1 MTIQAPVKDYSL
13 DGLTTKAPTV
23 SPADLHTEIRDPDE
37 IAVVDVRE
45 GNRYETGHV
54 SVAVQLPLSE
64 IELRVGQLLPRKGV
78 RLVVTDDGGGS
89 IGERAV
95 HRLAELGYSNVRLL
109 EGGVANWRDAGFELV
124 TGLNSISKALGEF
137 VERRYHT
144 PKITVEELHGKIAS
158 GEDILILDTR
168 PLDEFHHISIPGAL
182 AAPGAEL
189 LYRAFDAVRSPDQ
202 PVVIN
207 CAGRTRAIIGAQ
219 ALRNAG
225 FPNPVVS
232 LENGTAAWLL
242 AGYEP
247 GRHATEIAPVPT
259 PEGLVRAKRAA
270 EEVATRFQVQ
280 RIDAGQLERFRAERH
295 ERSLYLFDIRTADEF
310 LAGHVPASRSA
321 PGGQLIQAT
330 DTFVGTREGRLVLI
344 DDEDA
349 VRATITASWLI
360 QLGLEHVYVYAAHPS
375 EFSEAGAAAKPA
387 LGAASD
393 ITGVS
398 PRQAQLL
405 LSTEQGIVLDLD
417 PAPPYFRERHY
428 IPGSY
433 VARRST
439 LESSLDRVPGTG
451 PIVLTSIDGDLARL
465 AAADLRTRTSREV
478 LPLEGG
484 TNAWIAA
491 GLEHRTG
498 LDQPALNSAEA
509 LALAPTLDERRVS
522 LDAYV
527 KWGDV
532 ITEQLDRDGLVRF
545 RAFD

>member
-1 MTIQAPVKDYSL
+1 MTIQSLAKDYSL
-13 DGLTTKAPTV
+13 SDLTPGLSTV
-23 SPADLHTEIRDPDE
+23 SPGELHAEIRDHDE

-64 IELRVGQLLPRKGV
+64 IEVRVGQLLPRKGI

-95 HRLAELGYSNVRLL
+95 RRLVELGYSNVRLL
-109 EGGVANWRDAGFELV
+109 EGGVANWRDAGFELI
-124 TGLNSISKALGEF
+124 TGLNSLSKALGEF

-144 PKITVEELHGKIAS
+144 PKITAEELHGKIAA
-158 GEDILILDTR
+158 GEDIVILDTR

-247 GRHATEIAPVPT
+247 GRHATEIATAPT
-259 PEGLVRAKRAA
+259 PEGLVRAKQAA
-270 EEVATRFQVQ
+270 EEVAARFQVQ
-280 RIDAGQLERFRAERH
+280 RIDVDQFERFRAERY

-310 LAGHVPASRSA
+310 FAGHLPGSRSA

-330 DTFVGTREGRLVLI
+330 DTFVGAREGRIVLI

-360 QLGLEHVYVYAAHPS
+360 QLGLENVFVYAAHARD
-375 EFSEAGAAAKPA
+375 FSEVGDAARSI

-398 PRQAQLL
+398 PRQAQLR
-405 LSTEQGIVLDLD
+405 LSTEQGVVLDLD
-417 PAPPYFRERHY
+417 PAPPYFRARHY

-451 PIVLTSIDGDLARL
+451 PIVLTSLDGDLALL

-484 TNAWIAA
+484 TAAWIAA
-491 GLEHRTG
+491 GLPHRTG
-498 LDQPALNSAEA
+498 LDQPALNSTEV
-509 LALAPTLDERRVS
+509 LAPAPTLEERRVS

-527 KWGDV
+527 KWGDF
-532 ITEQLDRDGLVRF
+532 ITDQLDRDGLVQF

>member
-1 MTIQAPVKDYSL
+1 MTIQSSSKDYSL
-13 DGLTTKAPTV
+13 DGVTTKIPTI
-23 SPADLHTEIRDPDE
+23 SPADLHAEAGDSGE
-37 IAVVDVRE
+37 IAIVDVRE
-45 GNRYETGHV
+45 GNRYETGHI
-54 SVAVQLPLSE
+54 SIAVQLPLSE
-64 IELRVGQLLPRKGV
+64 IELRVKQLLPRKGI

-95 HRLAELGYSNVRLL
+95 RRLAELGYSNVRLL
-109 EGGVANWRDAGFELV
+109 EGGVANWRDAGFELI
-124 TGLNSISKALGEF
+124 TGLNSLSKALGEF

-144 PKITVEELHGKIAS
+144 PKISAEELHGKIAS
-158 GEDILILDTR
+158 GEDIVILDTR

-189 LYRAFDAVRSPDQ
+189 LYRAFDAVRSPDT
-202 PVVIN
+202 PVIIN

-247 GRHATEIAPVPT
+247 GRHATEIAAVPT
-259 PEGLVRAKRAA
+259 PEGLTRAKQAA
-270 EEVATRFQVQ
+270 QEIAARFQVQ
-280 RIDAGQLERFRAERH
+280 RIDVGRLERFRAERH

-310 LAGHVPASRSA
+310 LAGHLPGSRSA

-330 DTFVGTREGRLVLI
+330 DTFVSTREGRIVLI

-360 QLGLEHVYVYAAHPS
+360 QLGLENVFVYAAHAGD
-375 EFSEAGAAAKPA
+375 FSEVGETPTPVLDAS
-387 LGAASD
+387 SD
-393 ITGVS
+393 ITGIS
-398 PRQAQLL
+398 PKQAHLL
-405 LSTEQGIVLDLD
+405 LSSEHGVVLDLD

-428 IPGSY
+428 IPGSH

-439 LESSLDRVPGTG
+439 LETSLDRVPGTG
-451 PIVLTSIDGDLARL
+451 PIVLTSTNGDLARL
-465 AAADLRTRTSREV
+465 AAVDLRRHTSREV

-491 GLEHRTG
+491 GLDHRTG

-509 LALAPTLDERRVS
+509 LAPSPTLEERRVN

-532 ITEQLDRDGLVRF
+532 ITDQLARDGLVHF

>member
-23 SPADLHTEIRDPDE
+23 SPADLHAEIRDPDE

-45 GNRYETGHV
+45 GSRYETGHV

-89 IGERAV
+89 IGEQAV
-95 HRLAELGYSNVRLL
+95 HRLVELGYSNVRLL

-310 LAGHVPASRSA
+310 LAGHVPGSRSA